1 MRAHQRHLSIEAE
14 LTTNLNAQ
22 MRELKRLRDLVRK
35 AQQSARRARSPAEKG
50 RNASIATLTPD
61 SAGAFSC
68 YGVPHRS

>member
-35 AQQSARRARSPAEKG
+35 AQQSARRARKPRGK
-50 RNASIATLTPD
+50 RTQ
-61 SAGAFSC
+61 
-68 YGVPHRS
+68 R